1 MRAAHIRCSCAAAVV
16 SGTYLTENSFVSVK
30 RTPSADRTMRTKFW
44 SRTGPTGKSR
54 IPPGLS
60 YSLSAGGTVTGA
72 APT

>member
-1 MRAAHIRCSCAAAVV
+1 
-16 SGTYLTENSFVSVK
+16 VK
-30 RTPSADRTMRTKFW
+30 RAPSADRTMRTKFW